1 MIAHTTTTTLT
12 VSTNLGGKQNKK
24 KKDKID
30 MIVIDEK
37 LIKSFFIFFYLILKY
52 LNSRDSVKE
61 FNDENNI
68 LIKGDIILSSL
79 MVLSLSFKSN
89 FLDYKE

>member
-1 MIAHTTTTTLT
+1 MIAHTTVTTLT
-12 VSTNLGGKQNKK
+12 VSNTIGAKQNKK
-24 KKDKID
+24 KKDKIE

-37 LIKSFFIFFYLILKY
+37 LIKYVSFIFIK
-52 LNSRDSVKE
+52 NSIYEKNRDAVKE

-89 FLDYKE
+89 FANFKN